1 MKTAKK
7 NKSALYA
14 AATPAQT
21 GPPLARQRTLIIVSA
36 SALLIGLM
44 LVPWGPLAYLPA
56 VLSWPLVAAAL
67 AGWWLVEARS
77 RGLITVPVEL
87 PGAVAE
93 ACCLTLIFGSY
104 SLLKVVGLHP
114 SGTDDNI
121 YFYAASRMTQGLM
134 PYRDFFFAHPP
145 VHLLVPAAVFS
156 LTGFSIGVAKAIPA
170 MAQAVAGLFLY
181 LSVRKASRP
190 LALVT
195 LLMHL
200 TAYEVLMGSTDM
212 NGENIMTAFLMA
224 SLFAATRGWFALSGG
239 LAGLGLGS
247 GLYGL
252 AGVLALAVAAFSNSR
267 QSLARFGIG
276 LAATF
281 GSVIIVFAVIGGDA
295 FWNGVLRYH
304 LSKLPKGSD
313 RVSIFASANPFSMA
327 GALLHNFAAWFRDP
341 IFLKSVYFHAPLYIG
356 FLIGG
361 ALPVGKALASWLRPA
376 KAGAPWYACLRL
388 RGMLSGAPEGL
399 VTFCCIAALLFML
412 QFAAL
417 SEIYDY
423 YTVPLIV
430 LLAVPAAYALVRI
443 WEGVCD
449 ARRFSQALIPA
460 VLAVSFC
467 MHAPLAASLNRS
479 LWPDEYRDAGK
490 VVSYHWR
497 APWALAK
504 LSVITRA
511 LFFSDTRVKGS
522 VTPYYRHY
530 VWNKMLTFSTVDALA
545 DYIRANSAADET
557 LTGASI
563 LAPLVALQAGRR
575 LSADEADTNS
585 KRFSTGMVTIESF
598 FEKCCSDRIRYIVSA
613 ERSLFDN
620 EFMAGNPVVKK
631 YFTLDREF
639 LDPQLAHFR
648 DTRIMLYRRNDAPGL
663 PDGKVCLAE

>member
-1 MKTAKK
+1 VLLLGLT
-7 NKSALYA
+7 
-14 AATPAQT
+14 
-21 GPPLARQRTLIIVSA
+21 LA
-36 SALLIGLM
+36 
-44 LVPWGPLAYLPA
+44 PWGPLAYLPA

-67 AGWWLVEARS
+67 AGWWIAEARS
-77 RGLITVPVEL
+77 IGCVLL
-87 PGAVAE
+87 PEKIAGTATE
-93 ACCLTLIFGSY
+93 ACGLVLIFGSFL
-104 SLLKVVGLHP
+104 LLKLVGLHP

-121 YFYAASRMTQGLM
+121 YYYMALRMTEGSM

-170 MAQAVAGLFLY
+170 VAQAVAGLFLY
-181 LSVRKASRP
+181 LSVRKSSRH
-190 LALVT
+190 LALVA
-195 LLMHL
+195 LLLHL

-224 SLFAATRGWFALSGG
+224 SLFAATRGCFALSGG

-252 AGVLALAVAAFSNSR
+252 AGVLALAVAALSNSWR
-267 QSLARFGIG
+267 SLARFGTG

-281 GSVIIVFAVIGGDA
+281 GSVMIVFAVIGGDA
-295 FWNGVLRYH
+295 FWNGVLLYH

-356 FLIGG
+356 FLIGA
-361 ALPVGKALASWLRPA
+361 ALPAGKALASWLRPA
-376 KAGAPWYACLRL
+376 KSGEPWYACLRL
-388 RGMLSGAPEGL
+388 RGMLSGSPEGL
-399 VTFCCIAALLFML
+399 VTFCTIAVLLFML
-412 QFAAL
+412 QCAAL

-423 YTVPLIV
+423 YTVPLIL
-430 LLAVPAAYALVRI
+430 LLAVPAAYGLVRI
-443 WEGVCD
+443 WEGICD
-449 ARRFSQALIPA
+449 ARRFSQALVPA
-460 VLAVSFC
+460 VLAAAFC
-467 MHAPLAASLNRS
+467 MHVPLAASLNRS
-479 LWPDEYRDAGK
+479 LWPEEYRDAGK
-490 VVSYHWR
+490 VVSYQWR
-497 APWALAK
+497 EPWALAK

-522 VTPYYRHY
+522 ITPYYRHF
-530 VWNKMLTFSTVDALA
+530 VWNKMLTFSTVDELA

-557 LTGASI
+557 ITGASI

-575 LSADEADTNS
+575 LAGDEADTNS
-585 KRFSTGMVTIESF
+585 KRFSTGIVTIESF

-613 ERSLFDN
+613 ERSLFDK

-631 YFTLDREF
+631 YFTRDREF

-648 DTRIMLYRRNDAPGL
+648 DTRITLYRRNDTPGL
-663 PDGKVCLAE
+663 PDGKVCLSN